1 MVGPQTHDMNRIENR
16 SYMITSKDAEKAF
29 GKVSLLWEKDPHKSG
44 SSDPIKG
51 IYDKN
56 MDSIIFNK

>member
-1 MVGPQTHDMNRIENR
+1 MAEPQKHYTNRIENR
-16 SYMITSKDAEKAF
+16 SYTVISTDAEKAF
-29 GKVSLLWEKDPHKSG
+29 VKVLTLWEKDPHKSG
-44 SSDPIKG
+44 SSNPIKG